1 MKKIITTLT
10 VVTLLA
16 ACGEKT
22 TKENYAI
29 ISGKVST
36 PGKIEKVLL
45 AQNNEVVKEIPVS
58 PDGSFRDTIRPIT
71 ENHYYYLFESPLL
84 QLPLYLDKNTNIE
97 AIINQDLEKTV
108 LSGTE
113 KEKNQ
118 YLLER
123 EVIVN
128 NKIFRSDA
136 ELFKKEPKTFKENV
150 KKHFDELKTKLNSY
164 TFDKDF
170 LKKQQKWIEYKFAES
185 LIDYPNSYNYFVGTQ
200 PVLPEDFY
208 EEIKGINFDNA
219 QEYDTDEAYRDL
231 VQRKYSQQISDPNDP
246 VQLENFIKTIG
257 ALKSENIRSDF
268 AEGLAS
274 LILPSNSKNKE
285 ILDFVLANSK
295 KEEVK
300 KSAQTVYD
308 KISKL
313 AVGALSPVFTNYEN
327 ANGGTTSLSDLKGKL
342 LYIDVWATW
351 CRPCLAEI
359 PALKALQDKFKNNK
373 DIEFVSLSI
382 DDDREAWRK
391 AVKDK
396 DLKGVQL
403 IADKAFESQF
413 IQDYGISQIPTF
425 LIIDKDGKIVSPNA
439 PRPSDPQLAEVLEKL
454 LK

>member
-1 MKKIITTLT
+1 M
-10 VVTLLA
+10 
-16 ACGEKT
+16 
-22 TKENYAI
+22 
-29 ISGKVST
+29 
-36 PGKIEKVLL
+36 
-45 AQNNEVVKEIPVS
+45 
-58 PDGSFRDTIRPIT
+58 
-71 ENHYYYLFESPLL
+71 
-84 QLPLYLDKNTNIE
+84 
-97 AIINQDLEKTV
+97 EKTV

-274 LILPSNSKNKE
+274 LILPNNSKNKE

-313 AVGALSPVFTNYEN
+313 AVGAPSPIFANYEN

-382 DDDREAWRK
+382 DDDREAWGK

-413 IQDYGISQIPTF
+413 IQDYSINQIPTF
-425 LIIDKDGKIVSPNA
+425 LLIDKEGKIIDPNA

>member
-1 MKKIITTLT
+1 M
-10 VVTLLA
+10 
-16 ACGEKT
+16 
-22 TKENYAI
+22 
-29 ISGKVST
+29 
-36 PGKIEKVLL
+36 
-45 AQNNEVVKEIPVS
+45 
-58 PDGSFRDTIRPIT
+58 
-71 ENHYYYLFESPLL
+71 
-84 QLPLYLDKNTNIE
+84 
-97 AIINQDLEKTV
+97 EKTV

-136 ELFKKEPKTFKENV
+136 ELFKKEPKAFKENV

-185 LIDYPNSYNYFVGTQ
+185 LIDYPNSYNYFVGAQ

-208 EEIKGINFDNA
+208 GEIKGINFDNA

-295 KEEVK
+295 EEE
-300 KSAQTVYD
+300 T
-308 KISKL
+308 
-313 AVGALSPVFTNYEN
+313 
-327 ANGGTTSLSDLKGKL
+327 
-342 LYIDVWATW
+342 
-351 CRPCLAEI
+351 
-359 PALKALQDKFKNNK
+359 
-373 DIEFVSLSI
+373 
-382 DDDREAWRK
+382 
-391 AVKDK
+391 
-396 DLKGVQL
+396 
-403 IADKAFESQF
+403 
-413 IQDYGISQIPTF
+413 
-425 LIIDKDGKIVSPNA
+425 
-439 PRPSDPQLAEVLEKL
+439 
-454 LK
+454 

>member
-10 VVTLLA
+10 VMTLLA
-16 ACGEKT
+16 ACSEKT
-22 TKENYAI
+22 TKGEDNYAI
-29 ISGKVST
+29 ISGRVST

-113 KEKNQ
+113 
-118 YLLER
+118 R

-136 ELFKKEPKTFKENV
+136 ELFKKEPKAFKENV

-208 EEIKGINFDNA
+208 EEIKEINFDNA

-246 VQLENFIKTIG
+246 VQLENFIKTIV

-268 AEGLAS
+268 SEVLAS
-274 LILPSNSKNKE
+274 FILPSNSKNKE

-313 AVGALSPVFTNYEN
+313 AVGAPSPVFANYEN

-413 IQDYGISQIPTF
+413 IQDYSINQIPTF
-425 LIIDKDGKIVSPNA
+425 LLIDKEGKIIDPNA
-439 PRPSDPQLAEVLEKL
+439 PRPSDPQLAEVLKKL